1 MTAGTDFPGQ
11 PGDPS
16 GDPQADLTIS
26 ALHEA
31 LDHLCSA
38 AHAVECTLPEAGR
51 FVDDHLGRAALVAF
65 GFAADSD
72 EARGLHL
79 LIGAVTRAKETAS

>member
-16 GDPQADLTIS
+16 GDPQADLTIC

-51 FVDDHLGRAALVAF
+51 FVDDHLGRADMVAF
-65 GFAADSD
+65 GFTADSD

-79 LIGAVTRAKETAS
+79 LIGAIQRAKEAAA